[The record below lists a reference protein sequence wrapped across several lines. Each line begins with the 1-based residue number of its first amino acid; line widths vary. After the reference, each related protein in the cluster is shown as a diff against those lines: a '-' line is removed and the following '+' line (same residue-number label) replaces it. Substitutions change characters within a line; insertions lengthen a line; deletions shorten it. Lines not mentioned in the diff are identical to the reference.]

1 MNLIAI
7 HGFKQSGK
15 DTLADLLVEEF
26 GYTKVAFAD
35 RLKEAIHHIFGVDR
49 KLLFGTEQDKQKL
62 SPVRWE
68 DFNHL
73 SKPGPDHPTYLSIR
87 ELLQI
92 FATEICREKI
102 PSIWYRYLPIPAD
115 SKIVISDCRF
125 KNEADFLKQ
134 RNTILIKVNRSNA
147 NSTNHESERG
157 LPDEMMDYILSNNLD
172 LDSFLA
178 DGRQLFLQL
187 GLKPQEQSS

>member
-15 DTLADLLVEEF
+15 DTLADLLVDEF

-49 KLLFGTEQDKQKL
+49 KLLFGDEHDKQQL

-68 DFNHL
+68 DLHQIRK
-73 SKPGPDHPTYLSIR
+73 SDSDHPTLLSIR

-92 FATEICREKI
+92 FATEICRDKI
-102 PSIWYRYLPIPAD
+102 PSIWYRYLPIPPDA
-115 SKIVISDCRF
+115 KIVISDCRF
-125 KNEADFLKQ
+125 RNEADFLKERQ
-134 RNTILIKVNRSNA
+134 ATLIKVIRNNVH
-147 NSTNHESERG
+147 STNHKSERG
-157 LPDEMMDYILSNNLD
+157 LPDGMMDHILSNDRD
-172 LDSFLA
+172 LNSFLTN
-178 DGRQLFLQL
+178 GRQLFLQL
-187 GLKPQEQSS
+187 GLKPQK